1 MTLGKDNFVWRVV
14 LMKARRIQLRQEVYQ
29 DDAWKIAD
37 WLDDHEVIQYLNEG
51 QNVVESIKQV
61 IQRVNMPVLTH
72 LFNQK
77 GSFFIIIEERQPIGF
92 LRLVP
97 KGKAAEMVIVIG
109 EKEKWGKG
117 IGKHAILEGLHHA
130 FFEWRMDEV
139 IAKINFKNERS
150 IRAFKSVGFKPE
162 KELMKEI
169 QYSISIR
176 EFLKIG

>member
-1 MTLGKDNFVWRVV
+1 
-14 LMKARRIQLRQEVYQ
+14 MKARRIQLRQEVYQ

-117 IGKHAILEGLHHA
+117 IGKHAICTMH
-130 FFEWRMDEV
+130 
-139 IAKINFKNERS
+139 
-150 IRAFKSVGFKPE
+150 
-162 KELMKEI
+162 
-169 QYSISIR
+169 
-176 EFLKIG
+176 FLSGGWMR